1 MEKEQDKQGKKGK
14 KPSRKRG
21 CLISALL
28 VSALIVYAIWQIGE
42 PGRRAKQVHQAIK
55 PGMSL
60 VNVENLL
67 TGRHYC
73 FFQVK
78 TNEQWQNISREEL
91 NGLMAAQ
98 HGKASAAMRLQLH
111 FMGTAPGR
119 VSFFVELDH
128 NGNVTN
134 ITNPYGWD

>member
-1 MEKEQDKQGKKGK
+1 MEKERDKLTKKS
-14 KPSRKRG
+14 SRKKG
-21 CLISALL
+21 CLISVLI
-28 VSALIVYAIWQIGE
+28 VSALIVYVLWQIGE
-42 PGRRAKQVHQAIK
+42 PGRRAKRVHQAIR

-60 VNVENLL
+60 GSVEDLL
-67 TGRHYC
+67 RGRHYC

-78 TNEQWQNISREEL
+78 TNEKWQSLSRDEFTGFMTTTPG
-91 NGLMAAQ
+91 N
-98 HGKASAAMRLQLH
+98 ASAAMRLQLH

-128 NGNVTN
+128 SGNVTN

>member
-1 MEKEQDKQGKKGK
+1 MAQEQDKKIK
-14 KPSRKRG
+14 KPARKKG
-21 CLISALL
+21 CLISVLI
-28 VSALIVYAIWQIGE
+28 VSALIVYVFWQIGE
-42 PGRRAKQVHQAIK
+42 PNRRAKRIHQAIK
-55 PGMSL
+55 PDMSFG
-60 VNVENLL
+60 NVENLL

-78 TNEQWQNISREEL
+78 TNKQWQNLSRDEFA
-91 NGLMAAQ
+91 GLMVNTSSNT
-98 HGKASAAMRLQLH
+98 SAAARLQLH